1 VKNSSV
7 CTVKAGEKDAG
18 SAGCWPGSRRCCRA
32 GDMHQGTRRCRRS
45 LRAFT
50 AWSLPIGPSVF
61 GYTLVRVNRSCQQV
75 EVAFLYSTTSV
86 GTRSSRTSEKKG
98 A

>member
-61 GYTLVRVNRSCQQV
+61 GYTRTCEPKLPAGR
-75 EVAFLYSTTSV
+75 ASV
-86 GTRSSRTSEKKG
+86 SLQYYIRGHT
-98 A
+98 